1 MGRRRDAGSG
11 TKEHGTMEREYDKEL
26 LDFIQNSPSVY
37 HMIAGQKQRLLA
49 AGYTQLLESEAW
61 ELRPGGK
68 YFITRNGSAIAAFRV
83 PEGPFRGFMIMAS
96 HSDSPALK
104 VKEHPEITVE
114 GTYRKLNVELYG
126 GALLAPW
133 FDRPLSVA
141 GRLFLRTAEG
151 VRPCLV
157 DAGRD
162 LVLIPSLAIHMNRGV
177 NEGVKLDTQKDT
189 LPLLGGSQA
198 DLKAMVAQNAGVA
211 PEDILSWDLYLY
223 SRAQGTVFGG
233 EKEFIAAPR
242 LDDLECVFAA
252 TKAFLAGRNREN
264 VTVLAL
270 FDNEEI
276 GSLTRQGADSTF
288 LGDVLE
294 RVALSC
300 GKDREGLYRA
310 IAGGFMLSADN
321 AHAVHPDSPEK
332 SDPTNRCYLNEGVV
346 VKHSPR
352 YASDALTAGVFQ
364 AICQKAGVPVQVYY
378 NNSRIPGG
386 GTLGNLSGSH
396 VALPTVDIG
405 LPQLSMHSPYE
416 TAGAKDLEYMVQAME
431 AFYKTVLTVTGQ
443 DAYEIS

>member
-1 MGRRRDAGSG
+1 MI
-11 TKEHGTMEREYDKEL
+11 HQL
-26 LDFIQNSPSVY
+26 FDFIQCSPTASHTVATVRA
-37 HMIAGQKQRLLA
+37 MLLQE
-49 AGYTQLLESEAW
+49 GFTQLLETDPWQLE
-61 ELRPGGK
+61 PGGK
-68 YFITRNGSAIAAFRV
+68 YFTIRGMSSLTAFQV
-83 PEGPFRGFMIMAS
+83 PKRDFRAFSVVAPHG
-96 HSDSPALK
+96 DSPCFK
-104 VKEHPEITVE
+104 VKESPEMRVDGKYT
-114 GTYRKLNVELYG
+114 KLNTEVYG
-126 GALLAPW
+126 GMQLALW
-133 FDRPLSVA
+133 TDRPLSVA
-141 GRLFLRTAEG
+141 GRLAVRTEKG
-151 VRPCLV
+151 VKSVLCDIR
-157 DAGRD
+157 RD
-162 LVLIPSLAIHMNRGV
+162 LLLIPGVAIHMNRGV

-252 TKAFLAGRNREN
+252 TKAFLAGENREN

-300 GKDREGLYRA
+300 GKDQEGLYRA

-431 AFYKTVLTVTGQ
+431 AFYQTLLTVTGQ

>member
-1 MGRRRDAGSG
+1 MRVD
-11 TKEHGTMEREYDKEL
+11 
-26 LDFIQNSPSVY
+26 
-37 HMIAGQKQRLLA
+37 
-49 AGYTQLLESEAW
+49 
-61 ELRPGGK
+61 GK
-68 YFITRNGSAIAAFRV
+68 YT
-83 PEGPFRGFMIMAS
+83 
-96 HSDSPALK
+96 
-104 VKEHPEITVE
+104 
-114 GTYRKLNVELYG
+114 KLNTEVYG
-126 GALLAPW
+126 GMQLALW
-133 FDRPLSVA
+133 TDRLLSVA
-141 GRLFLRTAEG
+141 GRLAVRTEKG
-151 VRPCLV
+151 VKSILCDIR
-157 DAGRD
+157 RD
-162 LVLIPSLAIHMNRGV
+162 LLLIPGVAIHMNRGV

-252 TKAFLAGRNREN
+252 TKAFLAGENREN

-300 GKDREGLYRA
+300 GKDRQGLYRA

-431 AFYKTVLTVTGQ
+431 AFYQTVLTVTGQ